1 MGRAGASA
9 RAKARQLTVNEFRR
23 LSKWVAAGATGGGL
37 LGLSHGL
44 GAGATGAA
52 LGAAGV
58 AVLGH
63 RRVIRAGARWR
74 QGGDGEKRT
83 GSKVKPLVREG
94 WHVFDDLSIPGSKAN
109 LDHVWVVPSGL
120 GVVVGD
126 TKAWHAKRAK
136 VRLLGADL
144 FYGPWCQNG
153 AVSTIE
159 WETQQVRERL
169 GVPAVSFLV
178 LDRAEIDRGHHPG
191 GWIKVNE
198 AFWVVEQAT
207 LPEALR
213 AVRGGDPNKTAAKRL
228 ARDLTRQFPQY
239 RRSRR

>member
-9 RAKARQLTVNEFRR
+9 RAKARQLTANEFRR
-23 LSKWVAAGATGGGL
+23 VSRWAAAGATGGGL
-37 LGLSHGL
+37 LGLTHGL
-44 GAGATGAA
+44 ASGATGAA
-52 LGAAGV
+52 LGVAGA

-63 RRVIRAGARWR
+63 RRVIAAGRRWR
-74 QGGDGEKRT
+74 QGGGGEKRT
-83 GSKVKPLVREG
+83 GSTAKPLVREG

-109 LDHVWVVPSGL
+109 LDHVWVVPSGR

-126 TKAWHAKRAK
+126 TKAWHARNAK

-144 FYGPWCQNG
+144 FYGPWCQSN
-153 AVSTIE
+153 AVRTIE
-159 WETQQVRERL
+159 WETQEVRQRL

-178 LDRAEIDRGHHPG
+178 LDGAKVDRGYHPG
-191 GWIKVNE
+191 GWIKVND

-213 AVRGGDPNKTAAKRL
+213 AVQGGDPDRTAAKRL
-228 ARDLTRQFPQY
+228 ARDLTRQFPPY
-239 RRSRR
+239 KRSRR